1 MVLMAVSTM
10 WNVSAMRGIHSVRDL
25 SMIRDLSGF
34 RGLISLGRRYGLLR
48 MGKKTD
54 GVDHEAE
61 GNLYLFCNGKVS
73 VKGAARRESF
83 LKEFQF
89 SQNR

>member
-1 MVLMAVSTM
+1 MVLMVESTM
-10 WNVSAMRGIHSVRDL
+10 WNVLAARGMSSVRDL
-25 SMIRDLSGF
+25 LWFGASVI
-34 RGLISLGRRYGLLR
+34 
-48 MGKKTD
+48 D